1 MPDADA
7 DIDPAAAEL
16 RAVEARDRRVR
27 VEALRLHRC
36 AALGI
41 DQAGAGHSPL
51 PCSTALGLA
60 RNGEGVMF
68 ASLEMRSEE
77 LGMRMVSDLACRGRG
92 RWIPFRSIVEGTVT
106 DDEFETMRAAEK
118 AVSSWPLEI
127 EDFASATLARLTLAI
142 RRTKRRMAAKGQTL
156 KAVVVDYLQL
166 LHPDDPRM
174 SAYESVSQISKGLKA
189 LAKDLEVCVIAL
201 AQLSRAVESREDK
214 RPQLSDLRDSGQIE
228 QDADAVLFLYREE
241 YYLQKVKPKPGQ
253 EDAHD
258 AAKSAAAGRLTLICA
273 KRRNGATGDASCQFL
288 APYQAVRSSD
298 WGR

>member
-1 MPDADA
+1 
-7 DIDPAAAEL
+7 
-16 RAVEARDRRVR
+16 
-27 VEALRLHRC
+27 
-36 AALGI
+36 
-41 DQAGAGHSPL
+41 
-51 PCSTALGLA
+51 
-60 RNGEGVMF
+60 MF